1 MPSAELLGDVASSA
15 TPFYGRTELLPLV
28 VLLSILGKA
37 NASSVPE
44 ALWCKSDA
52 SGLWGRCP

>member
-1 MPSAELLGDVASSA
+1 MPSAELLGDMASNA
-15 TPFYGRTELLPLV
+15 TPFYGRTKLLLLV

-44 ALWCKSDA
+44 ALLCKSDA
-52 SGLWGRCP
+52 SGLWDRCL